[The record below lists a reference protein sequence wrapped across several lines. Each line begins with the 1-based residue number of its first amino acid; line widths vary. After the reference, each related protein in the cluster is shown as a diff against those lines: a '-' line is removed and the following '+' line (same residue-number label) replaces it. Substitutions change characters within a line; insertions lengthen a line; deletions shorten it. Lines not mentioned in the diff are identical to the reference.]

1 MRKTVIMAA
10 VSAAFI
16 AMPAAAMTPGQA
28 NCPAQLAPKNLG
40 AMLVNEMMN
49 FKEGQEVNE
58 AMTKAIKQVNDAC
71 VAREKVPADQQDA
84 YARYVI
90 ARVSYDELV
99 RQLTGFKVPLSIVDR
114 VFDIGPGRANP
125 TPDKVTE
132 SQFTTLVDELGKA
145 GVSLDKLP
153 DPALGMMG
161 AYLTVSGEMYR
172 DQALVH

>member
-16 AMPAAAMTPGQA
+16 AVPAAAMTPGQA

-71 VAREKVPADQQDA
+71 VAREKVPADQQEA

-90 ARVSYDELV
+90 ARVS
-99 RQLTGFKVPLSIVDR
+99 
-114 VFDIGPGRANP
+114 
-125 TPDKVTE
+125 
-132 SQFTTLVDELGKA
+132 
-145 GVSLDKLP
+145 
-153 DPALGMMG
+153 
-161 AYLTVSGEMYR
+161 
-172 DQALVH
+172 